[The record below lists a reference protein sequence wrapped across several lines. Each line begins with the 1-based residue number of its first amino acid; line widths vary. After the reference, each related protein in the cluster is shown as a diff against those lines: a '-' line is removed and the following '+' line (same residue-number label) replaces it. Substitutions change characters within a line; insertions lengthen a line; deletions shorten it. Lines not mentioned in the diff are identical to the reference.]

1 MIERARFQ
9 RTEGKYVV
17 TTRWDDMAGLNK
29 DKTNINMLCEVD

>member
-17 TTRWDDMAGLNK
+17 ASRWDNMADLNK
-29 DKTNINMLCEVD
+29 DQTHKYAV